1 MRVQLAGLSPQ
12 LEIKYQ
18 SKARD
23 QKQLYRLYETK
34 SHSGVG
40 GFEICQAVS
49 FALFG
54 PLIDPIR

>member
-23 QKQLYRLYETK
+23 QKQLYRLNETK
-34 SHSGVG
+34 SHSGG
-40 GFEICQAVS
+40 GFKICQAMMAWYRIEIVLGTV
-49 FALFG
+49 A
-54 PLIDPIR
+54 